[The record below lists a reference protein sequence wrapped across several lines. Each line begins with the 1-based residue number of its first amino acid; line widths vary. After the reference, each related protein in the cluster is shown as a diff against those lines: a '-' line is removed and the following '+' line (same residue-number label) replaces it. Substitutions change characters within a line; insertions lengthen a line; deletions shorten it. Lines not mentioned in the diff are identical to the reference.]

1 MKYVVFMSLW
11 PRSIKILILNQPR
24 TRKFSQLFR
33 TTGGE
38 DLFLPR
44 SRVGH
49 ALIGQNLTG
58 ELMRKIYAA
67 S

>member
-1 MKYVVFMSLW
+1 MVPHNEDFDFKLTMDA
-11 PRSIKILILNQPR
+11 KI
-24 TRKFSQLFR
+24 
-33 TTGGE
+33 TGGE

-49 ALIGQNLTG
+49 LFRALRVVAYEIVDC
-58 ELMRKIYAA
+58 